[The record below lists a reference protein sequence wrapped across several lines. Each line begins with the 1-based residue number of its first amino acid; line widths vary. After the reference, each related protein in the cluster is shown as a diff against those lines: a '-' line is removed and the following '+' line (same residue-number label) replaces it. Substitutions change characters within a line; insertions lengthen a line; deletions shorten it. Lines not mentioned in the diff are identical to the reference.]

1 MNKENVLAFLREHPD
16 FLAEHAG
23 DLGVR
28 LRDEKVRSFAQA
40 QVAASQLKIEK
51 MASQLQTMLADSEA
65 NRKTMLRQLALDV
78 QLLGAN
84 TAGQL
89 IHALYRSLREDFGLQ
104 QFALKIAVRPK
115 NKARIPDEAV
125 VFADTKAGAEIAA
138 LKKPLLGNKISKEM
152 RALLPDGG
160 SMAAESFLQLPVPIG
175 GATGAV
181 LLAADAD
188 VNRFA
193 EGLATESV
201 EYMAAAVGAALSRIM
216 GYR

>member
-16 FLAEHAG
+16 FLAEHA
-23 DLGVR
+23 DELGVR

-51 MASQLQTMLADSEA
+51 MAAQLETMLADSEA
-65 NRKTMLRQLALDV
+65 NRTTMLRQLALDV

-89 IHALYRSLREDFGLQ
+89 IHALYRSLQEDFGLQ
-104 QFALKIAVRPK
+104 RFVLKVAVKPK

-125 VFADTKAGAEIAA
+125 VFGNVAAAAEITA
-138 LKKPLLGNKISKEM
+138 LKKPLLGNKISREM
-152 RALLPDGG
+152 KALLPDGCG
-160 SMAAESFLQLPVPIG
+160 AVAESFLQLPIPIG
-175 GATGAV
+175 RGTGAV
-181 LLAADAD
+181 LLVADAD
-188 VNRFA
+188 VNRFT
-193 EGLATESV
+193 EGLATEAV
-201 EYMAAAVGAALSRIM
+201 EYMAAAVGTALSRIM